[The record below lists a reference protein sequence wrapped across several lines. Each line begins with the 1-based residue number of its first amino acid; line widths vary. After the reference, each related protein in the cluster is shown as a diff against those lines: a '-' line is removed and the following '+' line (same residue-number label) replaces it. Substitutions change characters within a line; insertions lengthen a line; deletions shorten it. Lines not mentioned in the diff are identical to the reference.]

1 MRHHLVEI
9 RKLSPLEAEE
19 TVENFSEPEERTV
32 TVSMLT
38 EKRGSLTLASKYL
51 TTFIRKSSEQQLD
64 KEL

>member
-19 TVENFSEPEERTV
+19 TVEHFSEPEERTV

-38 EKRGSLTLASKYL
+38 EKCGSIDAGIKVFDDIYP
-51 TTFIRKSSEQQLD
+51 
-64 KEL
+64 KEH